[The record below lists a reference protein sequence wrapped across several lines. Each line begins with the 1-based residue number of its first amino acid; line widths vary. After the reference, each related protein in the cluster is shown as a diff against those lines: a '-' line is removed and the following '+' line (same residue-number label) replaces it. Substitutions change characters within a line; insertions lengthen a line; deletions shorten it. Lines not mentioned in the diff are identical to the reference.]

1 MKPKYRLKGWVVAC
15 IYVISIGAIVSSMV
29 LLGKTLKGSF
39 YTEDNLSYVYHG
51 IFEDPVLVVKY
62 KDDKIIKPFNSE
74 DVNVLKKYY
83 DKDAESNV
91 QEESLLFYQNT
102 YMPNTGILY
111 SNKESFDVVSVLD
124 GTVESVVAD
133 EIMGN
138 IVTVKHSNNLTTVYQ
153 CLNEVHVM
161 TGDLIK
167 QGDVIGT
174 SGINKLESSSENM
187 LLFEVIKGGEY
198 INPDTFYNMKIEEL
212 S

>member
-29 LLGKTLKGSF
+29 LLGKTLKSSF

-51 IFEDPVLVVKY
+51 IFEDPVPVVKY

-153 CLNEVHVM
+153 CLNEVHVI

>member
-15 IYVISIGAIVSSMV
+15 IYVISIGAIVSSMI
-29 LLGKTLKGSF
+29 LLGKTLKSSF

-51 IFEDPVLVVKY
+51 IFEDPVPVVKY

-153 CLNEVHVM
+153 CLNEVHVI

>member
-51 IFEDPVLVVKY
+51 IFEDPVPVVKY

-102 YMPNTGILY
+102 YMPNTGVLY
-111 SNKESFDVVSVLD
+111 GAKNSFDVISVAD
-124 GTVESVVAD
+124 GTVESIVAD
-133 EIMGN
+133 ELIGN
-138 IVTVKHSNNLTTVYQ
+138 IVTIKHTNNLISRYESI
-153 CLNEVHVM
+153 NEVNVM
-161 TGDLIK
+161 VGDALK
-167 QGDVIGT
+167 KGDVIGT
-174 SGINKLESSSENM
+174 AGENKIDSTYDYM
-187 LLFEVIKGGEY
+187 LLFEVEHNGTFV
-198 INPDTFYNMKIEEL
+198 NPENIFGMNVKEL

>member
-51 IFEDPVLVVKY
+51 IFEDPVPVVKY

-138 IVTVKHSNNLTTVYQ
+138 IQNFI
-153 CLNEVHVM
+153 NEKKEM
-161 TGDLIK
+161 F
-167 QGDVIGT
+167 
-174 SGINKLESSSENM
+174 NK
-187 LLFEVIKGGEY
+187 
-198 INPDTFYNMKIEEL
+198 D
-212 S
+212 